1 MDYNSN
7 KSKGYMPIASGAN
20 MTGYYM
26 GGSSSLMDMMQTGG
40 QATRGGALLA
50 QALQKQSDQRSLE
63 RAQRAEAERQ
73 KKGGLF
79 GTVAGLGGGLLGAAL
94 APLTGG
100 ASLALGAGL
109 GTAAGTFL
117 GESLGAGKSKKVD
130 RSGTVYGQEQFR
142 DVEQASR
149 DYTKGKLERALASG
163 GKAALSAY
171 ASPGGG
177 IYGKVSRDVDPS
189 GLLGKGRGFLTKTF
203 TPNVPTDSFGN
214 PLMSSVADTSI
225 MDAYF
230 SANPLTAG
238 LQEGGEVKKGAL
250 MDAFKEADLNKAL
263 IMQQAKER
271 ILGDPKQQYFPESVA
286 YLNQAGLLGMT
297 EGMSKEELEDRAFLR
312 EQIKSRAGL
321 DAMIYEPTLGIGDVA
336 ATESLSP
343 QELRMDRSSLTDDI
357 SGLQAISMFT
367 PPEQSTLNSP
377 RFLRDV
383 LGMVTNSR
391 PLTTSIDVGPLTV
404 LGGAAPGYNPG
415 DSFPGYNPGGTFAD
429 GGLVEYQYGGGVGNI
444 QSILNQAGM
453 TTTPEQ
459 LALFEQFDDT
469 ALNQLAKGLQDNLLS
484 GTQQAAQQQ
493 AGAGFAGSGAVQQAQ
508 AQQRERAMED
518 LTSAQEQAARDFES
532 QTLGQAAQMI
542 QEGAEFGG
550 VREEPQ
556 FEQAPTEEAGW
567 SPPQNPQ
574 QGATYA
580 FNNQN
585 WIWDGS
591 NWVIGEQFT
600 YDMDSYYDDLYG

>member
-7 KSKGYMPIASGAN
+7 KSKGYIPIASGAN

-26 GGSSSLMDMMQTGG
+26 GGSSNLMDMMQTGG
-40 QATRGGALLA
+40 QATKGGALLA
-50 QALQKQSDQRSLE
+50 QARQRQSDQRSLE

-177 IYGKVSRDVDPS
+177 IYGKVSRDVDS
-189 GLLGKGRGFLTKTF
+189 YGLLGKGRGFLTKTF
-203 TPNVPTDSFGN
+203 TSPSLPVAPNV
-214 PLMSSVADTSI
+214 
-225 MDAYF
+225 
-230 SANPLTAG
+230 
-238 LQEGGEVKKGAL
+238 
-250 MDAFKEADLNKAL
+250 
-263 IMQQAKER
+263 ER
-271 ILGDPKQQYFPESVA
+271 ITDLSSIAGELVDPSASAKIFDPSSIFPESTYNPMASV
-286 YLNQAGLLGMT
+286 
-297 EGMSKEELEDRAFLR
+297 S
-312 EQIKSRAGL
+312 
-321 DAMIYEPTLGIGDVA
+321 
-336 ATESLSP
+336 
-343 QELRMDRSSLTDDI
+343 
-357 SGLQAISMFT
+357 
-367 PPEQSTLNSP
+367 
-377 RFLRDV
+377 
-383 LGMVTNSR
+383 
-391 PLTTSIDVGPLTV
+391 GPLLASGSF
-404 LGGAAPGYNPG
+404 LGGMQ
-415 DSFPGYNPGGTFAD
+415 D

-444 QSILNQAGM
+444 QSILNEAGM

>member
-1 MDYNSN
+1 M
-7 KSKGYMPIASGAN
+7 A
-20 MTGYYM
+20 
-26 GGSSSLMDMMQTGG
+26 
-40 QATRGGALLA
+40 
-50 QALQKQSDQRSLE
+50 
-63 RAQRAEAERQ
+63 
-73 KKGGLF
+73 
-79 GTVAGLGGGLLGAAL
+79 
-94 APLTGG
+94 
-100 ASLALGAGL
+100 
-109 GTAAGTFL
+109 
-117 GESLGAGKSKKVD
+117 
-130 RSGTVYGQEQFR
+130 
-142 DVEQASR
+142 
-149 DYTKGKLERALASG
+149 G
-163 GKAALSAY
+163 GKAALGAY
-171 ASPGGG
+171 ASPDGG

-203 TPNVPTDSFGN
+203 HPDVPIDSFGN
-214 PLMSSVADTSI
+214 PLRT
-225 MDAYF
+225 
-230 SANPLTAG
+230 LT
-238 LQEGGEVKKGAL
+238 E
-250 MDAFKEADLNKAL
+250 
-263 IMQQAKER
+263 
-271 ILGDPKQQYFPESVA
+271 
-286 YLNQAGLLGMT
+286 
-297 EGMSKEELEDRAFLR
+297 
-312 EQIKSRAGL
+312 
-321 DAMIYEPTLGIGDVA
+321 
-336 ATESLSP
+336 
-343 QELRMDRSSLTDDI
+343 
-357 SGLQAISMFT
+357 
-367 PPEQSTLNSP
+367 
-377 RFLRDV
+377 
-383 LGMVTNSR
+383 
-391 PLTTSIDVGPLTV
+391 SIDVGPLTV

-550 VREEPQ
+550 LREEPQ
-556 FEQAPTEEAGW
+556 FEQAPTEDAGW

-600 YDMDSYYDDLYG
+600 YGVDSYYDDLYG